1 MYQIMLIFARSI
13 LRSPS
18 METKNI
24 ERSYTERYSKIE
36 PDNLNKYSS
45 ILDKNQS
52 MFAIFFHTYLY
63 FCLKYSI
70 FGKFL
75 I

>member
-1 MYQIMLIFARSI
+1 MLIFARSI
-13 LRSPS
+13 VR
-18 METKNI
+18 
-24 ERSYTERYSKIE
+24 
-36 PDNLNKYSS
+36 
-45 ILDKNQS
+45 ILDKDKTMS
-52 MFAIFFHTYLY
+52 TSFFIHNLY